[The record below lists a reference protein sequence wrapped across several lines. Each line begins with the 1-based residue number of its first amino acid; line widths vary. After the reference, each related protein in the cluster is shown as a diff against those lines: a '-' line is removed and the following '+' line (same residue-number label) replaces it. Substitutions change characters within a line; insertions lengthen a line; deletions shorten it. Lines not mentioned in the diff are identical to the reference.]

1 MTQNS
6 DTNRTALSS
15 ENGTTDVSE
24 PQRDERSVNTRNRVL
39 EAAIEVLVAEGYS
52 GASTLSIQQHAGF
65 SRGRVLHHFPSRD
78 DLLVAAAEYLARHRV
93 EATVARSV
101 MQLDERSTGT
111 ERLNHVI
118 EFMWATYHEPHFWAT
133 IELWVAAR
141 TNDHIA
147 TELLPEERQLGRI
160 IRNSV
165 DLFFGR
171 DFIGHPN
178 YPVVRDTLLSSM
190 RGVALTYAFDRRDF
204 RNDPHIS
211 DWQTLAAVLLGEP
224 AASAV
229 AD

>member
-6 DTNRTALSS
+6 DTTSTTSPWDSGTS
-15 ENGTTDVSE
+15 EVSE
-24 PQRDERSVNTRNRVL
+24 TQRDDRSVNTRNRIL
-39 EAAIEVLVAEGYS
+39 EAAIEVLVTEGYS
-52 GASTLSIQQHAGF
+52 GASTLSIQQRAGF
-65 SRGRVLHHFPSRD
+65 SRGRLLHHFPSRD
-78 DLLVAAAEYLARHRV
+78 ALLVAAAEYLARHRV
-93 EATVARSV
+93 QATVARSV
-101 MQLDERSTGT
+101 MQLDEMSTGT

-118 EFMWATYHEPHFWAT
+118 EFMWSTYHEPHFWAT
-133 IELWVAAR
+133 TELWVAAR

-147 TELLPEERQLGRI
+147 KELLPEERQLGRI

-178 YPVVRDTLLSSM
+178 YLVVRDTLLSSM

-211 DWQTLAAVLLGEP
+211 QWQALAAVLLGEP
-224 AASAV
+224 AASTS